1 MDNKFSNLARR
12 ISILDRLMHKYYNR
26 ELSAYE
32 IGWGQQFYVWY
43 LSDHPGAPAQ
53 EVADHMHVDKATL
66 AKNVKKLVGLGYIR
80 VETDDN
86 DKRVKH
92 LYLTDKAT
100 PVILQIQKIHN
111 NFYQI
116 LNRGIPQQ
124 EVQLTEQ
131 SMEQM
136 ILNIYHEVEGLG
148 DEYLGEL

>member
-12 ISILDRLMHKYYNR
+12 ISILDRLMQKYYNR

-43 LSDHPGAPAQ
+43 LNDHPGAPAQ

-66 AKNVKKLVGLGYIR
+66 AKNVKKLLSLGYIR
-80 VETDDN
+80 VEADKS

-92 LYLTDKAT
+92 LYLTEKAT
-100 PVILQIQKIHN
+100 PVIMQIQKIHN
-111 NFYQI
+111 SFYQI
-116 LNRGIPQQ
+116 LNCGISPQD
-124 EVQLTEQ
+124 VQVTEQ

-136 ILNIYHEVEGLG
+136 ILNIYHEIEELG
-148 DEYLGEL
+148 DDHLGE